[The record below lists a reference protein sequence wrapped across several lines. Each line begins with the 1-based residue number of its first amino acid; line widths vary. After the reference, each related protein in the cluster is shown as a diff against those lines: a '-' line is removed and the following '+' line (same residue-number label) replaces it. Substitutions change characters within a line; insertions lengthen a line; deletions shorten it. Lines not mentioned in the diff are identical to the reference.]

1 MIDILMKKIRANI
14 GEILTLNIKT
24 PYNKK
29 FYISWRFK
37 KLYLWVKIKQIHK
50 ILPKYLLNLLFL
62 S

>member
-29 FYISWRFK
+29 SNIFWRFK
-37 KLYLWVKIKQIHK
+37 RSYLWINKTN
-50 ILPKYLLNLLFL
+50 LLKYLLNLLFFIL
-62 S
+62 MNY